1 MRTRSKTAAACVIA
15 AAAAA
20 LPACAS
26 DPAPIVKRQPYKV
39 VLLPVEGAA
48 RALALNEK
56 RGEDFVPLA
65 LTPEE
70 MEKTIFD
77 RIRESNAFSE
87 LVAAPAGT
95 VSASYGDD
103 LGGAADFARR
113 ENADLILRVTVKTA
127 EMRDLG
133 NNSNTFWST
142 FTWFLLPLPTWFSDD
157 RTYDTNLSVEA
168 ALYEPRDT
176 QKPTAS
182 VVANSGEQALDL
194 WDRGLSPWV
203 PILPPPFL
211 KGRPAVVSETLT
223 KAAMDRLIVSLVDEL
238 QKREIPSRFDVALTP
253 DAGGLGIRIVSR
265 RALRSIEVFIAGK
278 RAESWAETAIQPDAG
293 STADGFVYTRT
304 AASVAKAA
312 AGTDI
317 RVVAEDEAGA
327 REVRTI
333 VLGRTE

>member
-1 MRTRSKTAAACVIA
+1 MAAAVV

-26 DPAPIVKRQPYKV
+26 DPPPLVTRQPYKV

-70 MEKTIFD
+70 MAQTIFE
-77 RIRESNAFSE
+77 RIRDSNAFSE
-87 LVAAPAGT
+87 LVAAPAGL
-95 VSASYGDD
+95 SAGAYGDD
-103 LGGAADFARR
+103 LGAAADFARR
-113 ENADLILRVTVKTA
+113 ENADLILRVTVKSA

-142 FTWFLLPLPTWFSDD
+142 FAWFMLPLPTWFSDD
-157 RTYDTNLSVEA
+157 RTYDTDLSVEA

-182 VVANSGEQALDL
+182 VVASSGQQSLDL

-203 PILPPPFL
+203 PIVPPPFL
-211 KGRPAVVSETLT
+211 KGRPSVVSETLT

-238 QKREIPSRFDVALTP
+238 QKREIPSRFDVALSPET
-253 DAGGLGIRIVSR
+253 DGLRIRIVSR
-265 RALRSIEVFIAGK
+265 RALRSIEVFVAGK

-304 AASVAKAA
+304 AVSAARAA
-312 AGTDI
+312 AGTEL

-333 VLGRTE
+333 VLGRSQ